1 MLHDGEHRVH
11 SETPQASDILDTTNG
26 TFDLDVELE
35 ALLHDDDGH
44 IHDKT
49 EGSSESHKNGF
60 LFDVKD
66 PDHLLHDGD
75 SHFHDLL
82 KEAIDGSRPIRG
94 SDPTLVDNPQV
105 EQATIGTL
113 NPDDFQDYKS
123 WRETKE
129 KGKESGWFD
138 GFSFLNS
145 IFRYD
150 MEIFKERY
158 LLTRKQNLKK
168 HDEG

>member
-1 MLHDGEHRVH
+1 MLHDGDRHVH
-11 SETPQASDILDTTNG
+11 SETPQTSDVLDTSSG
-26 TFDLDVELE
+26 TFDLDIELE
-35 ALLHDDDGH
+35 ALIHDGDGH
-44 IHDKT
+44 IHDKIK
-49 EGSSESHKNGF
+49 GSSEFQKDGL

-66 PDHLLHDGD
+66 PDHLLHNGD
-75 SHFHDLL
+75 SNFHDLL

-94 SDPTLVDNPQV
+94 SDPTLVDNPQM

-113 NPDDFQDYKS
+113 NPEDFQDYKS

-138 GFSFLNS
+138 GFSFFNN

-150 MEIFKERY
+150 METFKERY
-158 LLTRKQNLKK
+158 LITKRQNLTK